1 MAIGRDT
8 EMIATDIENTSTGE
22 DGTEE
27 EFVDDPEI
35 STPFDPAKVR
45 VDPKPITIDALC
57 ERMRH
62 SEINLQPEFQRKSG
76 LWTPEAQSRLIESIL
91 IRIPLPSFYID
102 ASDDEEWL
110 VIDGLQRL
118 TIIKEFVVHKVM
130 RLKKLEFLTD
140 LNGMTYDQLH
150 RKFQRRINETQII
163 IYSVQ
168 PGTPKDLKFNI
179 FKRVNTG
186 GKPLTPQEIRH
197 AIYQGDA
204 TRLLERISESN
215 EYQASAA
222 RISSARMGDRE
233 LILRY
238 FTYMRLDPMNL
249 QAETLDKRL
258 NDTMDWL
265 NELSKQKRTALQ
277 NKLFKGLRFMDE
289 VFEKMAFRKPGAKA
303 KPRVPPLNK
312 PLFEAWTTELAT
324 LSDQK
329 IRKLHA
335 NSKELKRRFT
345 RLKSD
350 EMLMEYAI
358 KQGTGKPDMVKKR
371 FTAIRRILQE
381 SLE

>member
-1 MAIGRDT
+1 
-8 EMIATDIENTSTGE
+8 MIATDIENTSTGE
-22 DGTEE
+22 DGAEE

-35 STPFDPAKVR
+35 SSPFDPAKVR
-45 VDPKPITIDALC
+45 VDPKPITVDALS
-57 ERMRH
+57 ERIRH
-62 SEINLQPEFQRKSG
+62 REINLQPEFQRRSG

-102 ASDDEEWL
+102 ASNDEEWL

-118 TIIKEFVVHKVM
+118 TVIKEFVVDNEM

-140 LNGMTYDQLH
+140 LNGLTYKQLH

-197 AIYQGDA
+197 AIYQGPA
-204 TRLLERISESN
+204 TRLLAKISEGD
-215 EYQASAA
+215 EYRGSAA
-222 RISSARMGDRE
+222 RISPARMGDRE

-238 FTYMRLDPMNL
+238 FAYMRLDPMNL

-265 NELSKQKRTALQ
+265 NDLPTKKRNLLQ
-277 NKLFKGLRFMDE
+277 NKLYRGLQFMDD
-289 VFEKMAFRKPGAKA
+289 VFENMAFRKPGAKA
-303 KPRVPPLNK
+303 EPRVPPLNK
-312 PLFEAWTTELAT
+312 PLFEAWAVELAS
-324 LSDQK
+324 LSDRN
-329 IRKLHA
+329 IGKLND
-335 NSKELKRRFT
+335 NSEQLKRRFA
-345 RLKSD
+345 RLKND
-350 EMLMEYAI
+350 EGFMEYAI
-358 KQGTGKPDMVKKR
+358 KQGTGKPEMVRER
-371 FTAIRRILQE
+371 FAAIRKVIQE
-381 SLE
+381 SLAR